1 MFPSIMSFKIAKAI
15 VPVDQADAHLTGLW
29 AALRSLL
36 ELLLDLSK
44 SLNYLLSRRGVKAS
58 VPDSNS
64 GDPRSI
70 RGRRCHRSSLVEFH
84 PDLKKF

>member
-1 MFPSIMSFKIAKAI
+1 MRVFNPHLRRHIEEILFIRTFKTAINEFVVMFPGIMSFKIAI
-15 VPVDQADAHLTGLW
+15 
-29 AALRSLL
+29 
-36 ELLLDLSK
+36 DLSK

-70 RGRRCHRSSLVEFH
+70 RGRRCQV
-84 PDLKKF
+84 